1 MTRIR
6 RIIAVITEKD
16 PRQSASSVSSAFYS
30 EDLRCKQKWVV
41 VALLVSAD
49 KAPSRNPTR
58 GYLQTSSL
66 AERGGRSL
74 ISKLPSRRPRS
85 SPLQKS
91 VTRLGR
97 GNGIEIVC
105 GWSSQLN
112 TQTIRAP
119 GRLMRPTLDESSAN
133 SAACPV
139 GGSSFLSIARR
150 SGAILVRS
158 SPESSIPPLA

>member
-49 KAPSRNPTR
+49 KAPSRNPTC

-74 ISKLPSRRPRS
+74 ISKPPSRRPRS

-105 GWSSQLN
+105 GCSSQLK
-112 TQTIRAP
+112 TQTIRAS
-119 GRLMRPTLDESSAN
+119 GRLMTPTRSESSAN
-133 SAACPV
+133 SGARPG
-139 GGSSFLSIARR
+139 GGSRFVRIGRTYDEIECRASIEGRY
-150 SGAILVRS
+150 
-158 SPESSIPPLA
+158 